1 MGVLYY
7 TDDEAAYSLFVKC
20 VMVLSQKRFLEHEIE
35 FTVQTD
41 LFDDQGTLW
50 QSVTWL
56 SVPFTQDTLIVPLSA
71 SGFQI
76 DEKFAARASESP
88 RTTSIK
94 CTSRNFAEFAEVAM
108 TDLGANKA
116 ERTPVLWML
125 GQVSAI
131 LQRENRVPALPLMC
145 NCSIDE
151 GAAFVPLNTSLTVES
166 LASGEKDAHQT
177 VKFAVTSTNTPVM
190 HGLLRTV
197 GWTFTPEYEELES

>member
-1 MGVLYY
+1 
-7 TDDEAAYSLFVKC
+7 
-20 VMVLSQKRFLEHEIE
+20 MVLSQKRFLEREIE

-56 SVPFTQDTLIVPLSA
+56 SVPFTQDTLLVPLSA

-76 DEKFAARASESP
+76 DDRFASRASESP
-88 RTTSIK
+88 LTSTIR
-94 CTSRNFAEFAEVAM
+94 CTARNFAEFAEVAM
-108 TDLGANKA
+108 TSLGANKA
-116 ERTPVLWML
+116 EKSPVLWML

-145 NCSIDE
+145 NCFIDE
-151 GAAFVPLNTSLTVES
+151 GAAAVPLNTSLMVES
-166 LASGEKDAHQT
+166 LASGEKDALQT
-177 VKFAVTSTNTPVM
+177 VKFAVTSAQTPVM

-197 GWTFTPEYEELES
+197 GWTFTEEENEEQES